1 MELILRDSEICR
13 FRLVLMACIC
23 LVVLPAISANAATA
37 SFPLME
43 DYLLKGKVAEYLKD
57 ATAFLE
63 SNSSLKVAPRVAFD
77 ILMVAERLKNKNLT
91 NQMKAILIFEYSQ
104 TIQGSYVLS
113 SFKDA
118 KEFRTFILNQADL
131 RLKKDPSSLPRKFTR
146 VVVNGLGYFKMELLE
161 DRYFLLK
168 AYCLAEAAEDEKVA
182 GLLRSALSR
191 EPSKKDAFDETMKIC
206 LDKTSN
212 VAVKISSLH
221 GKDNDAAFIEK
232 FYLSTLSSDERKAP
246 AIIRILAE
254 NAINAQDYEAAQLL
268 INDLP
273 LKDQSDPQI
282 LFWKGWALLAQ
293 KKDMDAV
300 AVFGE
305 ITKLYPDNEWSK
317 SAEMYIDGVRSITE
331 SQESNAIT
339 MLAVSKELREG
350 IGVLQ
355 TTVKYEHDSKSGE
368 IEKFSLYI
376 GMVPDSNHLELMLY
390 KNDTLLIAYRTTD
403 EVSSVYLK
411 SDNKILTFNTPGPTP
426 APLLALS
433 RDSDGKFSFTGNLAM
448 ETSIKKAGAKS
459 SSLFD
464 SPYLSTQTGVQIL
477 LDYMTRNKGW
487 VSNKPVI
494 KKGMTSYI
502 WQIPSAD
509 SSTMELL
516 EYRISKKN
524 NLSYINFGSTRI
536 EEIKYGTKN
545 SFKLTPPPWPE
556 CPVEKHAKFGADVMI
571 KLMGA
576 AMGLLDTK

>member
-1 MELILRDSEICR
+1 MKLINRDSIVCR
-13 FRLVLMACIC
+13 FRSVLMACMC
-23 LVVLPAISANAATA
+23 LFVLPAFSANTETA
-37 SFPLME
+37 SFPLIE
-43 DYLLKGKVAEYLKD
+43 DYLLNGKVAEYLKE
-57 ATAFLE
+57 ATAYLE
-63 SNSSLKVAPRVAFD
+63 SNSSSKVAPRVAFD
-77 ILMVAERLKNKNLT
+77 ILMVAERLKNKNLS
-91 NQMKAILIFEYSQ
+91 NQIKAILIFEYSQ
-104 TIQGSYVLS
+104 SIQGSYVLS

-118 KEFRTFILNQADL
+118 KEFRTFILSQAGL

-146 VVVNGLGYFKMELLE
+146 VVINGLGYFKMELLE

-168 AYCLAEAAEDEKVA
+168 AYCLAEAAEDEKVV
-182 GLLRSALSR
+182 GLLRSALTK
-191 EPSKKDAFDETMKIC
+191 EPSKKDAFDATMKIC
-206 LDKTSN
+206 LDQTTD
-212 VAVKISSLH
+212 VAVKISNLH
-221 GKDNDAAFIEK
+221 GKDKDAAFIEK

-268 INDLP
+268 INEMP

-305 ITKLYPDNEWSK
+305 ITKLHPDNEWSK
-317 SAEMYIDGVRSITE
+317 SAEMYIDGVRNITE
-331 SQESNAIT
+331 SQEANAIT

-355 TTVKYEHDSKSGE
+355 TTVRYEHEPKSGE
-368 IEKFSLYI
+368 LEKFSLYI

-390 KNDTLLIAYRTTD
+390 KNNTLLIAYRTTD
-403 EVSSVYLK
+403 LVSSFYLK

-487 VSNKPVI
+487 VPNKPLI
-494 KKGMTSYI
+494 KKGMTSYV

-516 EYRISKKN
+516 EYRISEKST
-524 NLSYINFGSTRI
+524 LSHINFGSVRI
-536 EEIKYGTKN
+536 EEIKYGAKD

-556 CPVEKHAKFGADVMI
+556 CPVEKHAKFGADVMV
-571 KLMGA
+571 KVMGA
-576 AMGLLDTK
+576 VMSLLETK